1 MCGRLTT
8 FRECVGKFVL
18 PRILLGEDTNR
29 IESILSGFSQF
40 FTYQWES
47 SGVKQLDNI
56 NQNVQSLDPASKQ
69 IKTFW
74 SAMYGTLHN
83 KPFILVLS
91 TILGFSATT
100 LIIFGI
106 LNVDATEWI
115 KSNVGSFILAGTA
128 LSALIA
134 GIFARN

>member
-1 MCGRLTT
+1 
-8 FRECVGKFVL
+8 
-18 PRILLGEDTNR
+18 
-29 IESILSGFSQF
+29 
-40 FTYQWES
+40 
-47 SGVKQLDNI
+47 
-56 NQNVQSLDPASKQ
+56 
-69 IKTFW
+69 
-74 SAMYGTLHN
+74 MYGTLHN